1 MAKSNQTNPSDSI
14 IERSRI
20 GRLISVI
27 LSPILALI
35 FLHFLGRVLFGLFY
49 LPPFLG
55 GVVGLSIGNAV
66 AIYLVLRSFIYNEAV
81 QAFVTVNPLASL
93 FSKENVL
100 VSYGPG
106 THLCYWWEQRLAGY
120 NVLLNTAAE
129 NMETAVQASNGTL
142 FTKASTRLRPDLTR
156 LPQFLSGVASAPA
169 ELTGLI
175 QQEINVWLA
184 GKTVEQALATMDAL
198 NKDLQKKF
206 VDSDHEIEQR
216 YGIIIDDVTVNEIL
230 PSKELQETMGALFES
245 ETIDMIVAKSFGYAN
260 AKTLQAA
267 IKKGSVA
274 SEEVNRRRTQT
285 IAMSGNLQGM
295 NLNSSDF
302 NLNIGGIKDIPPELI
317 QAFGT
322 IAQSLNNVSNMRSSR
337 PHTPKTYVK
346 KGGAK

>member
-1 MAKSNQTNPSDSI
+1 MAKTNNQTNPSDAI
-14 IERSRI
+14 IKRNRF
-20 GRLISVI
+20 GRLLSVI
-27 LSPILALI
+27 LSPILAIIL
-35 FLHFLGRVLFGLFY
+35 LHFLGRFLFGSFY

-55 GVVGLSIGNAV
+55 GLLGLSLGSVV

-81 QAFVTVNPLASL
+81 QGFVTVNPLASL
-93 FSKENVL
+93 FTEENVL

-245 ETIDMIVAKSFGYAN
+245 ETIDMIVAKSFGYSSP
-260 AKTLQAA
+260 KTLQTAVN
-267 IKKGSVA
+267 KGKVA
-274 SEEVNRRRTQT
+274 NEEVNRRRTQT
-285 IAMSGNLQGM
+285 MAMSGNLQGM
-295 NLNSSDF
+295 NLNSSDYNF
-302 NLNIGGIKDIPPELI
+302 NVGGMKDIPPELI
-317 QAFGT
+317 QAMGAFAAS
-322 IAQSLNNVSNMRSSR
+322 IAMIKNQTGNTSKS
-337 PHTPKTYVK
+337 
-346 KGGAK
+346 